1 MSKLVV
7 EVRFELELDEE
18 ELKLYREKGLS
29 DLLDSRC
36 LSASEFD
43 EITYE
48 EVLED

>member
-1 MSKLVV
+1 MKLIA

-18 ELKLYREKGLS
+18 ELELYREKGLS

-36 LSASEFD
+36 MSASEFD

-48 EVLED
+48 KVVEE